1 MDIGVM
7 GGTFDPIHRGHLIIA
22 EEARQRLG
30 LILIIFA
37 PAGKPWLK
45 ADRKITMATHRVKMI
60 ELASAANHHFELS
73 TVEVERPGPSYTV
86 DTLATLQQKLCP
98 NARLF
103 FLLGWD
109 SLADLPKWREPY
121 RLVTMCHL
129 VAFTRTGIDR
139 PDLDVLE
146 ASVPGAAGSVIF
158 LDITPVDIS
167 SSNVRE
173 RVAQRLS
180 IHQLVP
186 DDVERYILEQKL
198 YQRIEAK

>member
-1 MDIGVM
+1 MNIGVM
-7 GGTFDPIHRGHLIIA
+7 GGTFDPIHSGHLIIA

-30 LILIIFA
+30 LIRIIFV

-45 ADRKITMATHRVKMI
+45 AEREITPATHRVKMI
-60 ELASAANHHFELS
+60 EQAIAANHHFELS
-73 TVEVERPGPSYTV
+73 TAEVERPGPSYTV
-86 DTLATLQQKLCP
+86 DTLAMLQQKLGP

-109 SLADLPKWREPY
+109 SLADLPRWREPY

-139 PDLDVLE
+139 PDPEVLE
-146 ASVPGAAGSVIF
+146 TSVPGVAGSVIF
-158 LDITPVDIS
+158 MDITPIDIS
-167 SSNVRE
+167 SSNIRE
-173 RVAQRLS
+173 RVAKRLS

-186 DDVERYILEQKL
+186 DDVEKYIIEQKL

>member
-1 MDIGVM
+1 MNIGVM
-7 GGTFDPIHRGHLIIA
+7 GGTFDPIHSGHLIIA

-30 LILIIFA
+30 LIRIIFV

-45 ADRKITMATHRVKMI
+45 AEREITLATHRVKMI
-60 ELASAANHHFELS
+60 EQAIAANHHFELS

-86 DTLATLQQKLCP
+86 DTLATLQQKLGP

-109 SLADLPKWREPY
+109 SLADLPKWREPH

-129 VAFTRTGIDR
+129 VAFIRTGIDR

-146 ASVPGAAGSVIF
+146 ASVPGVAESVIF
-158 LDITPVDIS
+158 LDIIPIDIS
-167 SSNVRE
+167 SSNIRE
-173 RVAQRLS
+173 RVAKKLS
-180 IHQLVP
+180 IHKLVP
-186 DDVERYILEQKL
+186 DDVEKYVLEQKL